1 MAGTQTIGPSTI
13 PEGATLLNVGFGT
26 GRRYFLSY
34 KVYGVTILYE
44 VGDRARLTELFGA
57 DAAGQ
62 FPTSTSM
69 TEKQFN
75 QLGGIEMGWAD
86 EVVGADESIQ
96 AQINRGI
103 RQAGFEDIPQW
114 MRRDPQI
121 MTLLVQ
127 GTAEEWSSGR
137 IMNQMAQTAGFQERF
152 PAFSAI
158 RQRLGGGAA
167 TVSDTVRLYLQ
178 EEASLRFSL
187 RHYRGR
193 GTDTSPEYLG
203 RIIGS
208 GWSAAEADE
217 VLRAE
222 SLLMRNPD
230 ALDNLNA
237 ILRASGMKR
246 LRGEDMIDLMRG
258 KAPTQVYEALNDA
271 LRLQAMQKAG
281 LQVDA
286 ALAAS
291 FGEGVA
297 EQVASAA
304 QRQQFSVMARNAAN
318 ELISSWQEVEVG
330 KYGITRDEVIRAA
343 FGEAF
348 DPQIEA
354 KLLKVARER
363 QAAAEGTGAYSA
375 YQDNEGRLVLAGL
388 SAL

>member
-69 TEKQFN
+69 TEKLFN

-193 GTDTSPEYLG
+193 GTDTGPEYLG

-222 SLLMRNPD
+222 NLLMRNPD

-271 LRLQAMQKAG
+271 LRLQAMQRAG